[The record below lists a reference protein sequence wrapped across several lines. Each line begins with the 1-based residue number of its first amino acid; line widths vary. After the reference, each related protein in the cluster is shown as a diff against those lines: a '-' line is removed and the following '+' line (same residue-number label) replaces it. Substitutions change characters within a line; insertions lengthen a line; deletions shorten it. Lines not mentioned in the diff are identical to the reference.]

1 MKKIFASSLL
11 GSSLVASSALA
22 LIGVFGLAAPAAQA
36 QNRDDIV
43 VTMPSNFVVGDT
55 TLPAGK
61 YTLRRISDDP
71 ADGLYLAN
79 FEHHASVIV
88 HPIEIEDAP
97 SNKPTVSFQRVGGE
111 LFLNRIQTADRVY
124 NLPVS
129 RTQIMRASA
138 QPAQGPGSPASGNSG
153 SN

>member
-11 GSSLVASSALA
+11 ACTLLA
-22 LIGVFGLAAPAAQA
+22 LVGVFGLATAVQA
-36 QNRDDIV
+36 QNRDEIV
-43 VTMPSNFVVGDT
+43 VTMPSDFVASDT

-61 YTLRRISDDP
+61 YTLRRVSDDP
-71 ADGLYLAN
+71 ADGLYLTN

-88 HPIEIEDAP
+88 HPIETEEAP
-97 SNKPTVSFQRVGGE
+97 SNKPTVSFQRVGGQ
-111 LFLNRIQTADRVY
+111 LFLNRVQTTNTVY

-129 RTQIMRASA
+129 RTQIMRAAA
-138 QPAQGPGSPASGNSG
+138 QPTQGPASPASGNSG